1 MSKTFATSHEFIFN
15 HKFIHF
21 TKDMVIK
28 VLGFPSSSQPV
39 QTCSDD
45 FEIEALVEKY
55 KLEYVDQN
63 SYTIRKCMDLM
74 SKEND
79 ETTFMRHFLMFLIST
94 ILIPGK
100 ANTLTVEYLCSLVDV
115 EKFASYDWAEEV
127 LHVIMFEVNRFHTLR
142 DSLGHAV
149 ALKHFYMEGCLPLL
163 PIVYADFLDLPQAS
177 PYVHRLNYGV
187 PRICNLSTHD
197 FEFVMAIDRNNIAIG
212 HFYGMYR
219 FRNIS
224 LTPYQ
229 MNTSVNDA
237 IPPTYFDPE
246 VSYLVEKHRLLL
258 KHDLLFLTKT
268 WTDVLEN
275 RIQCFASDFNYLFKS
290 KIEQAVSGRAYG
302 STVIFNPSSN
312 LLGAS
317 VPCSSNKGQTSP
329 AALDGSSSHDYGVP
343 NDNHVFSS
351 PVDDEVVSFYQQ
363 IVLKNGVKNLPSFIA
378 IGDINLTYKEF
389 QQFFKKYINVTE
401 KVMEIYVI
409 VFNGKPENYMFD
421 NSNRKKISFA
431 PTFTKKLLVNPTFF
445 STSSCTDELKKS
457 HELLDINNA
466 ELATNFSA
474 TCTDANIFPT
484 SSTLIQSYSPCN
496 YPYEHTVLLF
506 KSIGRLLLTRSTT
519 HQ

>member
-343 NDNHVFSS
+343 NDNH
-351 PVDDEVVSFYQQ
+351 
-363 IVLKNGVKNLPSFIA
+363 
-378 IGDINLTYKEF
+378 
-389 QQFFKKYINVTE
+389 QFFKKYINVTE